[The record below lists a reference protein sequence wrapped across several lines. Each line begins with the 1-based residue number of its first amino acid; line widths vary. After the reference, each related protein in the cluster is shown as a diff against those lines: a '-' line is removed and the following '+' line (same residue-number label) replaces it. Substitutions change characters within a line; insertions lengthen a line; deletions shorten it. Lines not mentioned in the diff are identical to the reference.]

1 MEYLRASTDASA
13 IVACTRGG
21 AYEGG
26 GVDARVESAA
36 VNVAAASVAE
46 LTNAFAGPRG

>member
-1 MEYLRASTDASA
+1 MEYLRASPDASA

-26 GVDARVESAA
+26 AVDARVE
-36 VNVAAASVAE
+36 
-46 LTNAFAGPRG
+46 RGGERGDGVGGGAHERVRGGQG